1 MLLLIAVLA
10 GIAAAVF
17 LLISSNRR
25 ALGTSEHEPYRITDP
40 QGLRPLFAPT
50 DDELRAAE
58 REGEEA
64 LRAERLAADE
74 AYREEQEASLRRVL
88 VAWRDTRSRADAAEL
103 LERAA
108 MIGDAEL
115 FAEVAEE
122 VLKRSGEQGA
132 SPLSRVDA
140 AALVDSHMRLLPQEE
155 RSSGALFW
163 LREEVT
169 KMRKEG

>member
-1 MLLLIAVLA
+1 V
-10 GIAAAVF
+10 
-17 LLISSNRR
+17 
-25 ALGTSEHEPYRITDP
+25 
-40 QGLRPLFAPT
+40 
-50 DDELRAAE
+50 
-58 REGEEA
+58 
-64 LRAERLAADE
+64 
-74 AYREEQEASLRRVL
+74 
-88 VAWRDTRSRADAAEL
+88 
-103 LERAA
+103 
-108 MIGDAEL
+108 
-115 FAEVAEE
+115 